1 MLLGNDPCH
10 RTPTVFPFRRVSNSF
25 GGKKTLRQSTPL
37 CNQQGHILLETRSS
51 HNLNH
56 QLSRASLCF
65 TKNILLRTLL
75 LGRIFCTLAK
85 FRSRY
90 LRPYCSTTRKPPMLI
105 NCPNNEATTLIIHW
119 MITIRPSSGS
129 HGQVD
134 REHEQFVAILS
145 VATRSK
151 AWLASHVLS
160 LLRACNPA
168 VQLARSCSIY
178 NSKQPQTALQLK
190 TFDLAVHYNSF
201 LEHCPALYV
210 LVRFQGLWSQHLG
223 TVRPLQLQALPPDKF
238 QNSK

>member
-1 MLLGNDPCH
+1 M
-10 RTPTVFPFRRVSNSF
+10 
-25 GGKKTLRQSTPL
+25 
-37 CNQQGHILLETRSS
+37 ETRSS

-65 TKNILLRTLL
+65 TKNFLLRTLL

-90 LRPYCSTTRKPPMLI
+90 LRPYCSTTHKPPMLI

-178 NSKQPQTALQLK
+178 NSKQPQTALQFK
-190 TFDLAVHYNSF
+190 TFDLAVPYNSVS
-201 LEHCPALYV
+201 LNTV
-210 LVRFQGLWSQHLG
+210 QHFMYLFG
-223 TVRPLQLQALPPDKF
+223 FKGFGR
-238 QNSK
+238 NI